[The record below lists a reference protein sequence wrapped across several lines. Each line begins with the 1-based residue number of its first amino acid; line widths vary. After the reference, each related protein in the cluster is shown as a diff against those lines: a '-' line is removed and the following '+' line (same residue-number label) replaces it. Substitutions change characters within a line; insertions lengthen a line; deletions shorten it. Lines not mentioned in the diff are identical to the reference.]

1 VLPVITPQCDLLL
14 LLQESEEDSAVAPE
28 ATESGQ
34 FEFAAN
40 TPAQGFQF

>member
-1 VLPVITPQCDLLL
+1 
-14 LLQESEEDSAVAPE
+14 LQEAEEDSEVAPQ

-40 TPAQGFQF
+40 TPTQGFQF

>member
-1 VLPVITPQCDLLL
+1 MLPVIAPQCDL

-34 FEFAAN
+34 FAFAAN
-40 TPAQGFQF
+40 TPTQGFEF